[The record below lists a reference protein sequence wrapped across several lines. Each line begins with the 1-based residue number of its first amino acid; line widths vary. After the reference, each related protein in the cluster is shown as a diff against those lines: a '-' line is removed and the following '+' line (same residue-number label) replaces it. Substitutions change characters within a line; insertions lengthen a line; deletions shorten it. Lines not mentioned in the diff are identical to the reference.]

1 MLLELGRKTK
11 HSGFEWEGEIVE
23 GIRLEEGGRGKT
35 SRKEERSIWEECCDQ
50 GSPEQALGST
60 GGGLTAGAD
69 AGMTRRKGMRDKRM

>member
-35 SRKEERSIWEECCDQ
+35 SRKEEH
-50 GSPEQALGST
+50 
-60 GGGLTAGAD
+60 
-69 AGMTRRKGMRDKRM
+69 MRGVL